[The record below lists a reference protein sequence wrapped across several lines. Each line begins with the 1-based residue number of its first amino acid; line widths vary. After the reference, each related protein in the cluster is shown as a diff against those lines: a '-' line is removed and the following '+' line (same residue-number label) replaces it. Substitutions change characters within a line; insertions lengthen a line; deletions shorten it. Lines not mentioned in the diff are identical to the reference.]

1 MISVTG
7 DAVLLEFGTG
17 SGLSSS
23 SSATDASALSS
34 AAAVGGGVYTG
45 DLGFSSVSGSTR
57 MSSAGL
63 DYMEGSSQQQNT
75 F

>member
-23 SSATDASALSS
+23 SSATDASVMS
-34 AAAVGGGVYTG
+34 GGGGYAG
-45 DLGFSSVSGSTR
+45 DLGFGSVSGSAR
-57 MSSAGL
+57 MSSVGL
-63 DYMEGSSQQQNT
+63 DYAEGNSSQQNAL
-75 F
+75 